1 MQEFDSVVKRI
12 TASYFFFLSLI
23 QISYQLG
30 AAMSP
35 KKSISITLSASLI
48 SISTL
53 LISNS
58 PAFSFGYQVSGQTQA
73 SRQTKVNQLFSQNSK
88 QPRTNRSGTV
98 LTPSWQPGTIDLYTI
113 GSVEGG
119 HSLPVRSV
127 AFNPDGKFLASGSA
141 DKTIKIWN
149 LKAQTLERTLPK
161 NSDQVYSIAFS
172 SDGKFLASGSLD
184 ATVNL
189 WDWKKGK
196 LIKTLNPGKLIRK
209 QSDRVVTFVTF
220 SPNSQTLASSSGDNS
235 IIKLWNVSTGDLRR
249 EIVEEQSVTSVA
261 FSPDSQILASGGLGR
276 TVKLWNPETGKQ
288 IRTLGKHTH
297 PVYSIAFSPDG
308 KTLASGSG
316 DNTIKLWPLRTRDK
330 LRTLEGHSDDVTS
343 IAFSP
348 NGQTLISGS
357 WDKTVKLW
365 NLQTGQRIRD
375 FSENSLRILSVAFS
389 SDGKTF
395 ASVSGDKT
403 IKIWRSQE

>member
-1 MQEFDSVVKRI
+1 MIAAR
-12 TASYFFFLSLI
+12 YFLFLSLI

-35 KKSISITLSASLI
+35 KKSISITLIASLI
-48 SISTL
+48 SISTP

-58 PAFSFGYQVSGQTQA
+58 LAFFFGYQASAQTQA
-73 SRQTKVNQLFSQNSK
+73 DHQTKVNQLFSQIPK
-88 QPRTNRSGTV
+88 QSRTNQSGVV
-98 LTPSWQPGTIDLYTI
+98 LTPSWQPGTITLYTI

-149 LKAQTLERTLPK
+149 LRAETLERTLPK
-161 NSDQVYSIAFS
+161 NAEQVYSVAFS
-172 SDGKFLASGSLD
+172 PDGKFLASGHLD

-220 SPNSQTLASSSGDNS
+220 SPDSQTLASSSGGNTV
-235 IIKLWNVSTGDLRR
+235 IKLWNVSTGELRR
-249 EIVEEQSVTSVA
+249 EIVEKQSVTSVT
-261 FSPDSQILASGGLGR
+261 FSSNGQMLASGGLGR
-276 TVKLWNPETGKQ
+276 TVELWNPENGKWL
-288 IRTLGKHTH
+288 RTLGKHTH
-297 PVYSIAFSPDG
+297 PVYSVAFSPDG
-308 KTLASGSG
+308 KILASGSG
-316 DNTIKLWPLRTRDK
+316 DNTIKLWSLRTQDK
-330 LRTLEGHSDDVTS
+330 SRTLEGHSDDVTS

-357 WDKTVKLW
+357 WDKTVRLW
-365 NLQTGQRIRD
+365 NLRTGQTIRD
-375 FSENSLRILSVAFS
+375 FSENSQRILSVAFS
-389 SDGKTF
+389 LDGKTF

-403 IKIWRSQE
+403 IKIWRSQK